1 MWRAAGKDDMAR
13 SPHMSSSRRL
23 LARLRDIMAG
33 GGRVQD
39 RLDQI
44 VRAIANDLVAEVCSV
59 YILRPGDIL
68 ELFANVGLLAEAV
81 HRTRLNMGEGLIGV
95 IAQRARSLALSDAQ
109 SHPAFAYRPETGEEI
124 YHSLAGVPI
133 IRAGRVIGVLAV
145 QNRTRRQY
153 TGEEIETLETIAM
166 VTAEMIASAEVIG
179 EEDRAA
185 LDGVALSPVSID
197 GLRLNGGLAMGHAVR
212 HERRLRI
219 EKLVAENTDE
229 EKRRLERALAEMY
242 GAIDQMLEADG
253 VAEGGE
259 HRDILE
265 AYRMFAEDAG
275 WLSRIDEAI
284 TSGLTAEAAVEKVR
298 NDTRARFRAQTDAYL
313 RERMHDFDDLAHRL
327 LQHLVGREVVSAAE
341 PLPDDIILIARNMG
355 PAELLGY
362 DRTRLKGLVLEE
374 GSATT
379 HVAIVAKAFDIPVVV
394 RASEALDVV
403 ENLDVVIVD
412 GDNAEVHIRPGEE
425 VRQAYATAL
434 AARADRLAAY
444 ASLRSEPAVS
454 VDGVRISLNINAGL
468 LADIQDLRESGAD
481 GVGLYRTEIPFMA
494 RSDFPDVDQQ
504 AEIYA
509 RVFDLAGDLPV
520 VFRTLD
526 VGGDKSL
533 PYWREEDG
541 ENPALGWRAVRVA
554 LDRPSLM
561 RHQMRAL
568 IRAAAGRPLT
578 LMFPMITE
586 VAEFESARALLDLEL
601 ELAVQRKRKLPEKL
615 RVGTMLEVPALAFQ
629 LKSLLQRAD
638 FVSVGSNDLFQFLYA
653 SDRGSPRLADRYD
666 TLAPSGLAFLASLVE
681 QCDAAGKPI
690 SLCGEI
696 AGRPL
701 EAMTLIGLGFRSLSM
716 APSSL
721 GPVKAMVRSL
731 AVGDVANYI
740 KALGTGPE
748 HSLRETLRAYANDH
762 RVAV

>member
-1 MWRAAGKDDMAR
+1 
-13 SPHMSSSRRL
+13 
-23 LARLRDIMAG
+23 
-33 GGRVQD
+33 
-39 RLDQI
+39 

-59 YILRPGDIL
+59 YILRTGDVL
-68 ELFANVGLLAEAV
+68 ELFANVGLLPEAV
-81 HRTRLNMGEGLIGV
+81 HRTRLQLGEGLIGV

-133 IRAGRVIGVLAV
+133 IRTGRVIGVLAV

-166 VTAEMIASAEVIG
+166 VTAEMIAAAEVAG

-185 LDGVALSPVSID
+185 LDGVTRQPVSID
-197 GLRLNGGLAMGHAVR
+197 GLRLNGGLAMGLAIR
-212 HERRLRI
+212 HERRLKI
-219 EKLVAENTDE
+219 ETLVAENPDA

-242 GAIDQMLEADG
+242 GAIDQMLESDDL
-253 VAEGGE
+253 VQGGE

-275 WLSRIDEAI
+275 WLARIDEAI
-284 TSGLTAEAAVEKVR
+284 ASGLTAEAAVEKVR
-298 NDTRARFRAQTDAYL
+298 NDTRARFRSQTDPYL
-313 RERMHDFDDLAHRL
+313 RERLHDFDDLAHRL
-327 LQHLVGREVVSAAE
+327 LQHLVGREAMSNDVG
-341 PLPDDIILIARNMG
+341 PMPDDIILIARNMG
-355 PAELLGY
+355 PAELLDY
-362 DRTRLKGLVLEE
+362 DRTKLKGLVLEE

-379 HVAIVAKAFDIPVVV
+379 HVAIVAKAFDIPVVG
-394 RASEALDVV
+394 RATDVLDVV
-403 ENLDVVIVD
+403 ENLDPIVID
-412 GDNAEVHIRPGEE
+412 GDNADVHIRPTEE
-425 VRQAYATAL
+425 VRQAYAAAL
-434 AARADRLAAY
+434 SARAARLASY
-444 ASLRSEPAVS
+444 ASLRDQPAMS
-454 VDGVRISLNINAGL
+454 LDGVRVSLNINGGL

-504 AEIYA
+504 ADIYA
-509 RVFDLAGDLPV
+509 RVFELAGDMPV

-526 VGGDKSL
+526 VGGDKNL

-586 VAEFESARALLDLEL
+586 VAEFDAARALLDLEL
-601 ELAVQRKRKLPEKL
+601 DLAVSRNRKLPEML

-629 LKSLLQRAD
+629 LKALLERAD
-638 FVSVGSNDLFQFLYA
+638 FISVGSNDLFQFLFA
-653 SDRGSPRLADRYD
+653 SDRGSTRLADRYD
-666 TLAPSGLAFLASLVE
+666 TLAPSALAFLARLVE
-681 QCDAAGKPI
+681 ECDAAGKPI

-701 EAMTLIGLGFRSLSM
+701 EAMALIGLGFRSLSM

-731 AVGDVANYI
+731 SVGELTRYI
-740 KALGTGPE
+740 KALGTGSE
-748 HSLRETLRAYANDH
+748 HSLRENLREFARDH
-762 RVAV
+762 GVSV

>member
-1 MWRAAGKDDMAR
+1 MAR

-33 GGRVQD
+33 GGRVQE

-59 YILRPGDIL
+59 YILRTGDVL
-68 ELFANVGLLAEAV
+68 ELFANVGLLPEAV
-81 HRTRLNMGEGLIGV
+81 HRTRLRLGEGLIGV

-133 IRAGRVIGVLAV
+133 IRTGRVIGVLAV

-166 VTAEMIASAEVIG
+166 VTAEMIASSEVESG
-179 EEDRAA
+179 DDHPT
-185 LDGVALSPVSID
+185 LDGVTREPVSID
-197 GLRLNGGLAMGHAVR
+197 GLRLNGGLAMGLAVR
-212 HERRLRI
+212 HERRLKI
-219 EKLVAENTDE
+219 EKLVAENPDA

-242 GAIDQMLEADG
+242 GAIDEMLESDDL
-253 VAEGGE
+253 VQGGE

-298 NDTRARFRAQTDAYL
+298 NDTRARFRSQTDPYL
-313 RERMHDFDDLAHRL
+313 RERLHDFDDLAHRL
-327 LQHLVGREVVSAAE
+327 LQHLVGREGMTGVVG

-355 PAELLGY
+355 PAELLDY
-362 DRTRLKGLVLEE
+362 DRTKLKGLVLEE

-379 HVAIVAKAFDIPVVV
+379 HVAIVAKAFDIPVVG
-394 RASEALDVV
+394 RATDILDVV
-403 ENLDVVIVD
+403 NNLDPIVVD
-412 GDNAEVHIRPGEE
+412 GDNADVHIRPTEE
-425 VRQAYATAL
+425 VRQVYAAAL
-434 AARADRLAAY
+434 SARAVRLAAY
-444 ASLRSEPAVS
+444 ASLRGEPAIS
-454 VDGVRISLNINAGL
+454 TDGIRISLNINGGL
-468 LADIQDLRESGAD
+468 LADIQDLQESGAD

-504 AEIYA
+504 AEIYT
-509 RVFDLAGDLPV
+509 RVFDLAGDKPV

-526 VGGDKSL
+526 VGGDKNL

-578 LMFPMITE
+578 IMFPMITE
-586 VAEFESARALLDLEL
+586 VAEFDQARALLDLEL
-601 ELAVQRKRKLPEKL
+601 ELAVTRKRKLPEKL

-629 LKSLLQRAD
+629 LKSLLERAD
-638 FVSVGSNDLFQFLYA
+638 FISVGSNDLFQFLFA
-653 SDRGSPRLADRYD
+653 SDRGSTRLADRYD
-666 TLAPSGLAFLASLVE
+666 TLAPAALAFLRRLVE
-681 QCDAAGKPI
+681 ECDAAGKPI

-731 AVGDVANYI
+731 AVGELTRYI
-740 KALGTGPE
+740 TALGTGSE
-748 HSLRETLRAYANDH
+748 HSLRENLLEFARDH
-762 RVAV
+762 GVAV

>member
-1 MWRAAGKDDMAR
+1 MAR

-33 GGRVQD
+33 GGRVQE
-39 RLDQI
+39 RLDNI

-59 YILRPGDIL
+59 YILRTGDVL
-68 ELFANVGLLAEAV
+68 ELFANVGLLPEAL
-81 HRTRLNMGEGLIGV
+81 HHTRLNMGEGLIGM
-95 IAQRARSLALSDAQ
+95 IAARARSVALSDAQ

-133 IRAGRVIGVLAV
+133 IRTGRVIGVLAV

-166 VTAEMIASAEVIG
+166 VTAEMIATSEVAG
-179 EEDRAA
+179 DDDRAA
-185 LDGVALSPVSID
+185 LESVALLPVTIDGVRLS
-197 GLRLNGGLAMGHAVR
+197 GGLAMGRAVR

-219 EKLVAENTDE
+219 EKLVAENPDA
-229 EKRRLERALAEMY
+229 EKRRLEKALAEMY
-242 GAIDQMLEADG
+242 GAIDEMLEADD
-253 VAEGGE
+253 VAQGGE

-284 TSGLTAEAAVEKVR
+284 GSGLTAEAAVEKVR
-298 NDTRARFRAQTDAYL
+298 NDTRARFRSQTDPYL
-313 RERMHDFDDLAHRL
+313 RERLHDFDDLAHRL
-327 LQHLVGREVVSAAE
+327 LQHLVGHDVKPNTES
-341 PLPDDIILIARNMG
+341 LPDDIILIARNMG
-355 PAELLGY
+355 PAELLDY
-362 DRTRLKGLVLEE
+362 DRTKLKGLVLEE

-379 HVAIVAKAFDIPVVV
+379 HVAIVAKAFDIPVVGRV
-394 RASEALDVV
+394 ADALDAT
-403 ENLDVVIVD
+403 ENLDRIVVD
-412 GDNAEVHIRPGEE
+412 GDNAQVHIRPTEE
-425 VRQAYATAL
+425 VLQVYAAAL
-434 AARADRLAAY
+434 SARAVKIAAY
-444 ASLRSEPAVS
+444 ASLRNEPALS
-454 VDGVRISLNINAGL
+454 LDGIRISLNINAGL
-468 LADIQDLRESGAD
+468 LADLQDLADSGAD

-504 AEIYA
+504 ADIYG

-533 PYWREEDG
+533 PYWRSDEG

-578 LMFPMITE
+578 IMFPMITE
-586 VAEFESARALLDLEL
+586 VAEFEAARALLDLEL
-601 ELAVQRKRKLPEKL
+601 ELAKTRNRKLPEVL

-629 LKSLLQRAD
+629 LKSLLARAD
-638 FVSVGSNDLFQFLYA
+638 FISVGSNDLFQFLFA

-666 TLAPSGLAFLASLVE
+666 TLAPSALSFLGSLVE

-701 EAMTLIGLGFRSLSM
+701 EAMVLVGLGFRSLSM
-716 APSSL
+716 TPSSL
-721 GPVKAMVRSL
+721 GPVKAMIRSL
-731 AVGDVANYI
+731 AVGELASYI

-748 HSLRETLRAYANDH
+748 HSLRENLRAFALDH
-762 RVAV
+762 GVAV

>member
-1 MWRAAGKDDMAR
+1 MAR

-33 GGRVQD
+33 GGRVQE

-59 YILRPGDIL
+59 YILRTGEVL
-68 ELFANVGLLAEAV
+68 ELFANVGLLPEAV
-81 HRTRLNMGEGLIGV
+81 HRTRLRMGEGLIGV

-133 IRAGRVIGVLAV
+133 IRTGRVIGVLAV

-166 VTAEMIASAEVIG
+166 VTAEMIASSEVEG
-179 EEDRAA
+179 GEDRSTF
-185 LDGVALSPVSID
+185 DGVTREPVSID
-197 GLRLNGGLAMGHAVR
+197 GLRLNGGLAMGLAVR
-212 HERRLRI
+212 HERRLKI
-219 EKLVAENTDE
+219 EKLVAENPDA

-242 GAIDQMLEADG
+242 GAIDQMLESDDL
-253 VAEGGE
+253 VQGGE

-298 NDTRARFRAQTDAYL
+298 NDTRARFRSQTDPYL
-313 RERMHDFDDLAHRL
+313 RERLHDFDDLAHRL
-327 LQHLVGREVVSAAE
+327 LQHLVGRDASSVVVG

-355 PAELLGY
+355 PAELLDY
-362 DRTRLKGLVLEE
+362 DRTKLKGLVLEE

-379 HVAIVAKAFDIPVVV
+379 HVAIVAKAFDIPVVG
-394 RASEALDVV
+394 RATDILDVV
-403 ENLDVVIVD
+403 DNLDPIVVD
-412 GDNAEVHIRPGEE
+412 GDNADVHIRPTDE
-425 VRQAYATAL
+425 VRQVYAAAL
-434 AARADRLAAY
+434 SARAVRLAAY
-444 ASLRSEPAVS
+444 ASLRGEPAIS
-454 VDGVRISLNINAGL
+454 TDGVRISLNINGGL
-468 LADIQDLRESGAD
+468 LADIQDLKESGAD
-481 GVGLYRTEIPFMA
+481 GIGLYRTEIPFMA

-509 RVFDLAGDLPV
+509 RVFDLAGDMPV

-526 VGGDKSL
+526 VGGDKHL

-541 ENPALGWRAVRVA
+541 ENPALGWRAVRVG

-578 LMFPMITE
+578 IMFPMITE
-586 VAEFESARALLDLEL
+586 VAEFDAARALLDLEL
-601 ELAVQRKRKLPEKL
+601 ELAVSRKRKLPEKL
-615 RVGTMLEVPALAFQ
+615 SVGTMLEVPALAFQ

-638 FVSVGSNDLFQFLYA
+638 FISVGSNDLFQFLFA
-653 SDRGSPRLADRYD
+653 SDRGSTRLADRYD
-666 TLAPSGLAFLASLVE
+666 TLAPAALAFLARLVE
-681 QCDAAGKPI
+681 ECDAVGKPI

-731 AVGDVANYI
+731 AVGELSRYL
-740 KALGTGPE
+740 KALGTGSE
-748 HSLRETLRAYANDH
+748 HSLRENLREFARDH
-762 RVAV
+762 GVAV

>member
-1 MWRAAGKDDMAR
+1 MAR

-33 GGRVQD
+33 GGRVQE

-59 YILRPGDIL
+59 YILRTGDVL
-68 ELFANVGLLAEAV
+68 ELFANVGLLPEAV
-81 HRTRLNMGEGLIGV
+81 HRTRLQLGEGLIGV

-133 IRAGRVIGVLAV
+133 IRTGRVIGVLAV

-166 VTAEMIASAEVIG
+166 VTAEMIAAAEVAG

-185 LDGVALSPVSID
+185 LDGVTRQPVSID
-197 GLRLNGGLAMGHAVR
+197 GLRLNGGLAMGLAIR
-212 HERRLRI
+212 HERRLKI
-219 EKLVAENTDE
+219 ETLVAENPDA

-242 GAIDQMLEADG
+242 GAIDQMLESDDL
-253 VAEGGE
+253 VQGGE

-275 WLSRIDEAI
+275 WLARIDEAI
-284 TSGLTAEAAVEKVR
+284 ASGLTAEAAVEKVR
-298 NDTRARFRAQTDAYL
+298 NDTRARFRSQTDPYL
-313 RERMHDFDDLAHRL
+313 RERLHDFDDLAHRL
-327 LQHLVGREVVSAAE
+327 LQHLVGREAMSGDVG
-341 PLPDDIILIARNMG
+341 PMPDDIILIARNMG
-355 PAELLGY
+355 PAELLDY
-362 DRTRLKGLVLEE
+362 DRTKLKGLVLEE

-379 HVAIVAKAFDIPVVV
+379 HVAIVAKAFDIPVVG
-394 RASEALDVV
+394 RATDVLDVV
-403 ENLDVVIVD
+403 ENLDPIVVD
-412 GDNAEVHIRPGEE
+412 GDNADVHIRPTDE
-425 VRQAYATAL
+425 VRQVYAVAL
-434 AARADRLAAY
+434 NARALRLAAY
-444 ASLRSEPAVS
+444 ASLRDQPALS
-454 VDGVRISLNINAGL
+454 LDGVRVSLNINGGL

-494 RSDFPDVDQQ
+494 RNDFPDVDQQ

-509 RVFDLAGDLPV
+509 RVFELAGDMPV

-526 VGGDKSL
+526 VGGDKNL

-586 VAEFESARALLDLEL
+586 VAEFDAARALLELEL
-601 ELAVQRKRKLPEKL
+601 ELAVSRNRKLPEKL

-629 LKSLLQRAD
+629 LKALLERAD
-638 FVSVGSNDLFQFLYA
+638 FISVGSNDLFQFLFA
-653 SDRGSPRLADRYD
+653 SDRGSTRLADRYD
-666 TLAPSGLAFLASLVE
+666 TLAPAALAFLARLVE
-681 QCDAAGKPI
+681 ECDAVGKPI

-701 EAMTLIGLGFRSLSM
+701 EAMALIGLGFRSLSM

-731 AVGDVANYI
+731 SVGELARYI
-740 KALGTGPE
+740 KALGTGSE
-748 HSLRETLRAYANDH
+748 HSLRENLREFARDH
-762 RVAV
+762 GVAV

>member
-1 MWRAAGKDDMAR
+1 MAR

-33 GGRVQD
+33 GGRVQE
-39 RLDQI
+39 RLDRI

-59 YILRPGDIL
+59 YILRTGEVL
-68 ELFANVGLLAEAV
+68 ELFANVGLLPEAL

-95 IAQRARSLALSDAQ
+95 IAARARSIALSDAQ

-133 IRAGRVIGVLAV
+133 IRTGRVIGVLAV

-166 VTAEMIASAEVIG
+166 VTAEMIATSEVVG
-179 EEDRAA
+179 DDDRAA
-185 LDGVALSPVSID
+185 LESVALLPVTIDGV
-197 GLRLNGGLAMGHAVR
+197 RLGGGLAMGYAVR

-219 EKLVAENTDE
+219 EKLVAENPDA
-229 EKRRLERALAEMY
+229 EKGRLEKALAEMY
-242 GAIDQMLEADG
+242 GAIDQMLEADD
-253 VAEGGE
+253 VAQGGE

-284 TSGLTAEAAVEKVR
+284 GSGLTAEAAVEKVR
-298 NDTRARFRAQTDAYL
+298 NDTRARFRSQTDPYL
-313 RERMHDFDDLAHRL
+313 RERLHDFDDLAHRL
-327 LQHLVGREVVSAAE
+327 LQHLVGPDAKPNPES
-341 PLPDDIILIARNMG
+341 LPDDIILIARNMG
-355 PAELLGY
+355 PAELLDY
-362 DRTRLKGLVLEE
+362 DRTKLRGLVLEE

-379 HVAIVAKAFDIPVVV
+379 HVAIVAKAFDIPVVGRV
-394 RASEALDVV
+394 TDALDAT
-403 ENLDVVIVD
+403 ENLDRIVVD
-412 GDNAEVHIRPGEE
+412 GDNAQVHIRPTEE
-425 VRQAYATAL
+425 VLQVYAAAL
-434 AARADRLAAY
+434 SARAVKIAAY
-444 ASLRSEPAVS
+444 ASLRGEPALS
-454 VDGVRISLNINAGL
+454 LDGVRVSLNINAGL
-468 LADIQDLRESGAD
+468 LADLQDIGDSGAD

-504 AEIYA
+504 ADIYG

-533 PYWREEDG
+533 PYWRNDEG

-578 LMFPMITE
+578 IMFPMITE
-586 VAEFESARALLDLEL
+586 VAEFDAARALLDLEL
-601 ELAVQRKRKLPEKL
+601 ELAKTRNRKLPEVL
-615 RVGTMLEVPALAFQ
+615 RVGTMLEVPALAYQ
-629 LKSLLQRAD
+629 LKPLLQRAD
-638 FVSVGSNDLFQFLYA
+638 FISVGSNDLFQFLFA

-666 TLAPSGLAFLASLVE
+666 TLAPSALAFLGSLVE

-701 EAMTLIGLGFRSLSM
+701 EAMTLVGLGFRSLSM

-731 AVGDVANYI
+731 AVGELARYI
-740 KALGTGPE
+740 KALGAGPE
-748 HSLRETLRAYANDH
+748 HSLRENLRAFALDH
-762 RVAV
+762 GVAV

>member
-1 MWRAAGKDDMAR
+1 MAR

-33 GGRVQD
+33 GGRVQE
-39 RLDQI
+39 RLDHI

-59 YILRPGDIL
+59 YILRTGDVL
-68 ELFANVGLLAEAV
+68 ELFANVGLLPEAV
-81 HRTRLNMGEGLIGV
+81 HRTRLRMGEGLIGV

-133 IRAGRVIGVLAV
+133 IRTGRVIGVLAV

-166 VTAEMIASAEVIG
+166 VTAEMIASAEVAG
-179 EEDRAA
+179 DGDRSA
-185 LDGVALSPVSID
+185 LDGVTREPVSID
-197 GLRLNGGLAMGHAVR
+197 GLRLNGGLAMGLAIR
-212 HERRLRI
+212 HERRLKI
-219 EKLVAENTDE
+219 ETLVAENPDA

-242 GAIDQMLEADG
+242 GAIDQMLESDDL
-253 VAEGGE
+253 VQGGE

-298 NDTRARFRAQTDAYL
+298 NDTRARFRSQTDPYL
-313 RERMHDFDDLAHRL
+313 RERLHDFDDLAHRL
-327 LQHLVGREVVSAAE
+327 LQHLVGREASFNVG
-341 PLPDDIILIARNMG
+341 PMPDDIILIARNMG
-355 PAELLGY
+355 PAELLDY
-362 DRTRLKGLVLEE
+362 DRTKLKGLVLEE

-379 HVAIVAKAFDIPVVV
+379 HVAIVAKAFDIPVVG
-394 RASEALDVV
+394 RATDVLDFV
-403 ENLDVVIVD
+403 ENLDPVVID
-412 GDNAEVHIRPGEE
+412 GDNADVHIRPTDE
-425 VRQAYATAL
+425 VRQVYAAAL
-434 AARADRLAAY
+434 SARAVRLAAY
-444 ASLRSEPAVS
+444 ASLRDQPAMS
-454 VDGVRISLNINAGL
+454 LDGVRVSLNINAGL
-468 LADIQDLRESGAD
+468 LADIQDLKESGAD

-504 AEIYA
+504 AEIYT
-509 RVFDLAGDLPV
+509 RVFDLAGDMPV

-526 VGGDKSL
+526 VGGDKNL

-578 LMFPMITE
+578 IMFPMITE
-586 VAEFESARALLDLEL
+586 VAEFDAARALLDLEL
-601 ELAVQRKRKLPEKL
+601 DLAVQRKRKLPEKL

-629 LKSLLQRAD
+629 LKSLLERAD
-638 FVSVGSNDLFQFLYA
+638 FISVGSNDLFQFLFA
-653 SDRGSPRLADRYD
+653 SDRGSTRLADRYD
-666 TLAPSGLAFLASLVE
+666 TLAPSALAFLLRLVE
-681 QCDAAGKPI
+681 ECDAVGKPI

-731 AVGDVANYI
+731 SVGELSRYI
-740 KALGTGPE
+740 KALGTGSE
-748 HSLRETLRAYANDH
+748 HSLRENLREFARDH
-762 RVAV
+762 GVAV